1 MKFRCSRALGVL
13 FYFFLLPNVFSSY
26 ELSINHEEI
35 TDSDRRVLL
44 EIARAVKRVK
54 RNPFDTERSSDL
66 RVKEDDGGDSDSGDE
81 ESEGGGGKQI
91 EHFDGKKDDYCDR
104 FEQHFQYFCVG
115 ETDKTDKNAY
125 VIKKFCPSYKTACKH
140 KAVTSSVALTSWPT
154 DPFEKE
160 ITVTSGPVS
169 VGRSRPTPRRRYSDE
184 DSDSAE
190 DEEIYYAELR
200 KRYPCKPDCDR
211 RIFAHCTEECKC
223 DYIYPVVQR
232 FCNPPPMPLFL
243 NTCRLWYHGC
253 PKYERYHYSSQ
264 FVYSKAEK
272 GKVLPG
278 TPEQNAVNP
287 YGLPQPAPLR
297 RNRALALAPIRR
309 QKRATEEDS
318 ENNEDLVVP
327 PPVPESAIASIRV
340 AKSSPVE
347 KETDREV
354 SMTAPQ
360 SRAILQNYQESM
372 KSKEKKRRSRRKKL
386 RRRRRHRQRYNSDKD
401 FEPRST
407 TARPPTPRELWRVLK
422 QLNGLTSGP
431 GALGIKS
438 SPATLKGGNEPQ
450 GGLDGLLASVSQ
462 PQRERDETARQW
474 AAVATDPKTL
484 TENIVHAV
492 ATEEKEPE
500 EEQTE
505 PQTTGKQEEPDFSK
519 IKPRTFSSSAA
530 TTAIVDE
537 NPVESTGQKKASSGR
552 AKAHQGNIPIL
563 PSDAALAARGGGD
576 DTFRAFDGL
585 SDSRGLVHTPRSRS
599 PFTKPGLW
607 EPNPADPHSRD
618 PANKYWYHPESVGVD
633 WLNGQLQWGGH
644 WAVPAAGAGGTA
656 GMSAVHFPTI
666 GSFLNIP
673 DDYD

>member
-13 FYFFLLPNVFSSY
+13 FSLLILPNLSSSY
-26 ELSINHEEI
+26 ELSINHDEV
-35 TDSDRRVLL
+35 TDSDRRVLV

-66 RVKEDDGGDSDSGDE
+66 REKEEDSGDSVSGDE
-81 ESEGGGGKQI
+81 ESEGGGKQI

-160 ITVTSGPVS
+160 ITVTSRPVS

-309 QKRATEEDS
+309 QKRATDE

-347 KETDREV
+347 TETDREEV

-492 ATEEKEPE
+492 ATEGKEPIE
-500 EEQTE
+500 KRNE
-505 PQTTGKQEEPDFSK
+505 PEHTREQEEPDFSK

-537 NPVESTGQKKASSGR
+537 APAESTGQKKASSGR

-563 PSDAALAARGGGD
+563 PSDAAFAARGGGD